1 MAGTK
6 EKGLGEK
13 KRFERKSIHVSAR
26 SFRKNDSLRN
36 EAPEVNKSCHSLIL
50 FSFVFTKVARG
61 LISESR
67 AALRAQKTQHRQTLV
82 CWRWNGKWNKSRLTL
97 AMRAN
102 QLTESTNNWWT
113 KRRNSPFFSSESFI
127 ESSRYFIMK
136 IVFDEIHWPN
146 PRNERNNQDYFD
158 IESYAS
164 VIFL

>member
-13 KRFERKSIHVSAR
+13 ERFERKSIHVSAR

-67 AALRAQKTQHRQTLV
+67 AALRTQKTQHRQTLV
-82 CWRWNGKWNKSRLTL
+82 C
-97 AMRAN
+97 
-102 QLTESTNNWWT
+102 
-113 KRRNSPFFSSESFI
+113 
-127 ESSRYFIMK
+127 
-136 IVFDEIHWPN
+136 
-146 PRNERNNQDYFD
+146 
-158 IESYAS
+158 
-164 VIFL
+164 

>member
-67 AALRAQKTQHRQTLV
+67 AALRTQKTQHRQTLV

-97 AMRAN
+97 AMWAN

-113 KRRNSPFFSSESFI
+113 KRRNSPFFSSESF
-127 ESSRYFIMK
+127 ESLRYFIMK

-146 PRNERNNQDYFD
+146 PRNERNNQDYFN